1 MRFKHFFLAAACL
14 ATLALGADIA
24 QADNH
29 FTTAADLKR
38 NGIDAKEFKP
48 VCFSPDGRSILGV
61 LHNGKEG
68 IAQGKK
74 YSFAVMDIDNKL
86 AISKVRLYD
95 IDIPFIEQV
104 SYTPD
109 GKAVVFTSRS
119 GATFQKL
126 DLTTGKVSTIL
137 EHKVGQPGFRCYPL
151 VIAIYNDQ
159 LIVNGFFYDKD
170 DYAERNSVAVLDPN
184 KTGVEAFTK
193 IAEVQKAQSKA
204 RRDANFHIENLIST
218 KYAFFTDDLG
228 GDVEYHVWDLN
239 DKELNLKTF
248 DKGYRSVGLWSF
260 SDRLL
265 YSLQRSKTSFDLM
278 LYDANTNK
286 KVEIATSK
294 EIPYRNLFLSQDGKT
309 AIFSE
314 FNKNDTRTRTF
325 YAREDEGW
333 QVKPIEGYHELGY
346 GLQRLSNDGKRMF
359 LFTDKGMRIFDV
371 K

>member
-14 ATLALGADIA
+14 ATLTFGAGIA

-29 FTTAADLKR
+29 FTTAAELKR
-38 NGIDAKEFKP
+38 NGIDSKEFKP
-48 VCFSPDGRSILGV
+48 VSFSPDGKSILGV
-61 LHNGKEG
+61 MYNGKEG
-68 IAQGKK
+68 IDQGKK
-74 YSFAVMDIDNKL
+74 YSMAVLNIDNKL
-86 AISKVRLYD
+86 AINRVRLYD
-95 IDIPFIEQV
+95 INIPFIEQV

-126 DLTTGKVSTIL
+126 DLATGKVSTIL
-137 EHKVGQPGFRCYPL
+137 EHKAGQPGFRCYPL

-170 DYAERNSVAVLDPN
+170 DYAERNAIAILDPN

-193 IAEVQKAQSKA
+193 IAEVQKAQNKA
-204 RRDANFHIENLIST
+204 RRDANMHIENLISS
-218 KYAFFTDDLG
+218 KYAFFADDLG
-228 GDVEYHVWDLN
+228 GNVEYSVWDVN
-239 DKELNLKTF
+239 DKDLNLKTF

-260 SDRLL
+260 NDRLL

-286 KVEIATSK
+286 KVEIAVGQQT
-294 EIPYRNLFLSQDGKT
+294 PYRNLFLSQDGTT

-314 FNKNDTRTRTF
+314 FNKSGNRTRTF
-325 YAREDEGW
+325 YARENEGW
-333 QVKPIEGYHELGY
+333 QVKPVEGYHELGY

>member
-1 MRFKHFFLAAACL
+1 MHFKRFFLAAACL
-14 ATLALGADIA
+14 ATLTFGAGIA

-48 VCFSPDGRSILGV
+48 VCFSPDGKSILGV
-61 LHNGKEG
+61 LYNGKEG
-68 IAQGKK
+68 ISKGKK
-74 YSFAVMDIDNKL
+74 YSMAVLNIDNKL
-86 AISKVRLYD
+86 AIDKVRLYD

-126 DLTTGKVSTIL
+126 DLSTGKVSTIL
-137 EHKVGQPGFRCYPL
+137 EHKTGQPGFRCYPL

-159 LIVNGFFYDKD
+159 LVVNGFFYDKD
-170 DYAERNSVAVLDPN
+170 DYAERNAIAVLDPD

-193 IAEVQKAQSKA
+193 ITEVQKAQNKA
-204 RRDANFHIENLIST
+204 RRDANFHVENLIST

-228 GDVEYHVWDLN
+228 GNVEYHVWDLK
-239 DKELNLKTF
+239 DKDLNFKTF
-248 DKGYRSVGLWSF
+248 DKGYNSVGLWSF
-260 SDRLL
+260 NDRLL
-265 YSLQRSKTSFDLM
+265 YSLQRNKNSFDLM

-286 KVEIATSK
+286 KVEIATSQPT
-294 EIPYRNLFLSQDGKT
+294 PYRNLFLSHDGRT

-314 FNKNDTRTRTF
+314 FNKDDTRTRTF

-333 QVKPIEGYHELGY
+333 QVKPIEGYHELSY